1 MAQARSFAAG
11 GSSRFGLIVAIGL
24 ALLTGLLVWAAL
36 RGNDSQPLVTSST
49 EGAETT
55 VVTAR
60 EVIPARAEITRDM
73 LQLTR
78 VPASALLG
86 GAFSD
91 SSLVVGRIAR
101 IPIYPGEQLVQDKLA
116 SSRTDLGLSY
126 IVPEGMRAMG
136 VKVDK
141 VISPG
146 GLVRPGDRVD
156 VVAVVDVEYTD
167 IVSDKEFT
175 ETRSFTIAQNIQV
188 LAVEQDLENQVPPV
202 LDATTSSGEGS
213 STSDGASSE
222 GSPVEQPEANPE
234 GTVVT
239 LSLTLQQTQDVLLA
253 VDKGNIRLVVRAPG
267 DNEIVELDDSTF
279 LSLADPLFQELILEA
294 LRQRQ

>member
-1 MAQARSFAAG
+1 MTQARSMALG
-11 GSSRFGLIVAIGL
+11 GSSRLGLLLAGGL
-24 ALLTGLLVWAAL
+24 AVLTGLLVFAAL
-36 RGNDSQPLVTSST
+36 NGNDSEPLVTTST

-55 VVTAR
+55 VVTAK
-60 EVIPARAEITRDM
+60 EVIPARTEITADM

-126 IVPEGMRAMG
+126 IVPEGLRAMG
-136 VKVDK
+136 IKVDK

-175 ETRSFTIAQNIQV
+175 ETRSFTVAQNIQV

-202 LDATTSSGEGS
+202 LDATTSSEEGRA
-213 STSDGASSE
+213 TANE

-239 LSLTLQQTQDVLLA
+239 LAFSLQQTQEVLLA
-253 VDKGNIRLVVRAPG
+253 AEKGSIRLVVRAPG
-267 DNEIVELDDSTF
+267 DDEIVELDDSTF

-294 LRQRQ
+294 LRQQQ